1 MRRLAAWILLC
12 GSLPAATACG
22 ELEDVAELAGAF
34 SRLAVRAP
42 AALASVMQQDDPP
55 VLRRLWVGSEPDF
68 WASTPSP
75 DGRYVSEID
84 WITGDLAVLDLLTG
98 ELRHV
103 TDKGSWDEAVEW
115 AEMSAF
121 SPDGREL
128 AYVYWNEDLW
138 GYEIRVIDID
148 GSNERAVLPHRDG
161 LEWISVDDWSDD
173 GQILA
178 TLYWKTEGDGPE
190 EYGEITLVSAE
201 TGEVRV
207 LKTANWFGTWNARF
221 SPDGRFIA
229 YEARPEGQE
238 DHDLFVLATDGSLDE
253 VLLGG
258 PTDERMMDWTPD
270 GRSILFYR
278 HRDLT
283 EGIWRLPV
291 RTGEATGEPEPVR
304 ADVWRAT
311 PIGFAGSSFY
321 YGVQLES
328 PQVHTASID
337 VEGGRLL
344 TAPAP
349 VEEPSGSRTGSGE
362 WSPDGRY
369 LAYTRRVPGESR
381 PTAVVIRSIAGGE
394 TRELDV
400 KLRQIQQI
408 LWGADSRSLLLFAR
422 NETDANLGL
431 FGLDL
436 ESGELSNI
444 VEPGAVVPDQWLFAS
459 PDRRTFYFSHWDSA
473 ARVTRIMAFNLD
485 TLQEIELATTHLKA
499 FRFAPSPDGRTL
511 AFVQSDPAAGV
522 NRLVT
527 LSTGGGEIVELE
539 VSAGSGLGSL
549 DLRYCLWTPDGRF
562 LLLTSGNDADGTS
575 GLWRLPAAGGEP
587 VLIAERR
594 SPEPLFNESLR
605 LSPDG
610 KRIAFGSQQGR
621 GEIWVMDNL
630 SDDDETAQ
638 TGNSEPLALASKSCV
653 SLPCLCGSGAKPA
666 DQAEAFNALLATCSG
681 PGF

>member
-1 MRRLAAWILLC
+1 MRRLAAWILFC
-12 GSLPAATACG
+12 GSLPATSGCG

-34 SRLAVRAP
+34 TRLAARAP
-42 AALASVMQQDDPP
+42 AALASVMQQEDSP

-75 DGRYVSEID
+75 DGRYVSEVD

-103 TDKGSWDEAVEW
+103 TDKGSWDETVEW

-121 SPDGREL
+121 SPDGQQL

-138 GYEIRVIDID
+138 GYEIRVIDVD
-148 GSNERAVLPHRDG
+148 GSNERAILPHRDG
-161 LEWISVDDWSDD
+161 LEWISVDDWSAD

-178 TLYWKTEGDGPE
+178 TLYWKTEGDDPT
-190 EYGEITLVSAE
+190 EYGEVALVSAE
-201 TGEVRV
+201 TGEVSV
-207 LKTANWFGTWNARF
+207 LKTVSWFGTWNARL
-221 SPDGRFIA
+221 SPDGRFIT
-229 YEARPEGQE
+229 YEAKPEGQE
-238 DHDLFVLATDGSLDE
+238 DHDLFVVATDGSLDV

-258 PTDERMMDWTPD
+258 PTDDRMMDWTPD

-278 HRDLT
+278 HLDLS

-291 RTGEATGEPEPVR
+291 RNGVATGEPELVR
-304 ADVWRAT
+304 AEVWRAE

-321 YGVQLES
+321 YGVHLES

-349 VEEPSGSRTGSGE
+349 VEEPSGSQTDRGE

-369 LAYTRRVPGESR
+369 LAYTRRSPGGAR

-400 KLRQIQQI
+400 RLRQIRQI
-408 LWGADSRSLLLFAR
+408 LWGADSRSLLLLAR
-422 NETDANLGL
+422 KETDAGLGL

-436 ESGELSNI
+436 ERGTLSTI
-444 VEPGAVVPDQWLFAS
+444 VEPGVMKSDNQALFVS
-459 PDRRTFYFSHWDSA
+459 PDRRTFYFTRWDPA
-473 ARVTRIMAFNLD
+473 ARVTRIMAFSLD

-499 FRFAPSPDGRTL
+499 FRLAPSPDGRTL
-511 AFVQSDPAAGV
+511 AFVQADPAAGL

-527 LSTGGGEIVELE
+527 LSTGGGDIVELE
-539 VSAGSGLGSL
+539 VSSGSGLGSL

-621 GEIWVMDNL
+621 QAR
-630 SDDDETAQ
+630 SP
-638 TGNSEPLALASKSCV
+638 EPLALVSRTCV
-653 SLPCLCGSGAKPA
+653 SSPCLCPTGAYPV
-666 DQAEAFNALLATCSG
+666 DQAGAFDVLLTTCSG
-681 PGF
+681 RGF

>member
-1 MRRLAAWILLC
+1 MRNRPGWLWLCLA
-12 GSLPAATACG
+12 LPTVAAYGG
-22 ELEDVAELAGAF
+22 EGGQA
-34 SRLAVRAP
+34 
-42 AALASVMQQDDPP
+42 AALAKAFVSSLSVRPPTAAASPQVQDTAL
-55 VLRRLWVGSEPDF
+55 VVRRLWVGTEPDF

-75 DGRYVSEID
+75 DGRYVSEVD

-121 SPDGREL
+121 SPDGQQL

-138 GYEIRVIDID
+138 GYEIRVIDVD
-148 GSNERAVLPHRDG
+148 GSNERAILPHRDG
-161 LEWISVDDWSDD
+161 LEWISVDDWSPD

-178 TLYWKTEGDGPE
+178 TLYWQAGEKDAAEV
-190 EYGEITLVSAE
+190 EYAEIALISAE

-207 LKTANWFGTWNARF
+207 LKTEDWFGTWNAGF

-229 YEARPEGQE
+229 YENRPEGRE
-238 DHDLFVLATDGSLDE
+238 DNDIVVLATDGSLDE
-253 VLLGG
+253 VLIGG
-258 PTDERMMDWTPD
+258 PTDDQMMAWTPD
-270 GRSILFYR
+270 GASVLFYSDR
-278 HRDLT
+278 ALT

-291 RTGEATGEPEPVR
+291 RNGVAAGEPELVR

-344 TAPAP
+344 TVPAP
-349 VEEPSGSRTGSGE
+349 VEEPSGSRTEGGE

-369 LAYTRRVPGESR
+369 LAYTRRASGGAR
-381 PTAVVIRSIAGGE
+381 PAAVVIRSIAGGE
-394 TRELDV
+394 ARELDV
-400 KLRQIQQI
+400 KLRQIRQI
-408 LWGADSRSLLLFAR
+408 FWGADSRSLLLLAR
-422 NETDANLGL
+422 KETDAGLGL

-436 ESGELSNI
+436 ESGELSTI
-444 VEPGAVVPDQWLFAS
+444 VEPGVMEPVAYRVFIS
-459 PDRRTFYFSHWDSA
+459 PDRRTFYFPRWDTA
-473 ARVTRIMAFNLD
+473 ARVTRIMALSLD
-485 TLQEIELATTHLKA
+485 TLEETELATTHLRP
-499 FRFAPSPDGRTL
+499 FRFAPSPDGHTL
-511 AFVQSDPAAGV
+511 AFVQADPAAGK

-527 LSTGGGEIVELE
+527 LPTAGGDIRELE
-539 VSAGSGLGSL
+539 VSSGSGLGSL
-549 DLRYCLWTPDGRF
+549 DLRNCLWTPDGGF
-562 LLLTSGNDADGTS
+562 LLLTTGNDADGTS

-594 SPEPLFNESLR
+594 SPALFNESLR

-610 KRIAFGSQQGR
+610 KRIAFVSGEGR
-621 GEIWVMDNL
+621 GEIWVMENIPGL
-630 SDDDETAQ
+630 R
-638 TGNSEPLALASKSCV
+638 
-653 SLPCLCGSGAKPA
+653 
-666 DQAEAFNALLATCSG
+666 DQVQARG
-681 PGF
+681 PSR

>member
-1 MRRLAAWILLC
+1 MRNRPGWLWLCLA
-12 GSLPAATACG
+12 LPTVAACG
-22 ELEDVAELAGAF
+22 GVGGQA
-34 SRLAVRAP
+34 
-42 AALASVMQQDDPP
+42 AALAKAFVSSLSVRPPTAAASPQVQDTAL
-55 VLRRLWVGSEPDF
+55 VVRRLWVGTEPDF

-75 DGRYVSEID
+75 DGRYVSEVD

-121 SPDGREL
+121 SPDGQQL

-138 GYEIRVIDID
+138 GYEIRVIDVD
-148 GSNERAVLPHRDG
+148 GSNERAILPHRDG
-161 LEWISVDDWSDD
+161 LEWISVDDWSPD

-178 TLYWKTEGDGPE
+178 TLYWQAGEKDAVEV
-190 EYGEITLVSAE
+190 EYAEIALISAE

-207 LKTANWFGTWNARF
+207 LKTEDWFGTWNAGF

-229 YEARPEGQE
+229 YENRPEGRE
-238 DHDLFVLATDGSLDE
+238 DNDIVVLATDGSLDE
-253 VLLGG
+253 VLIGG
-258 PTDERMMDWTPD
+258 PTDDQMMAWTPD
-270 GRSILFYR
+270 GASVLFYSDR
-278 HRDLT
+278 ALT

-291 RTGEATGEPEPVR
+291 RNGAAAGEPELVR

-344 TAPAP
+344 TVPAP
-349 VEEPSGSRTGSGE
+349 VEEPSGSRTEGGE

-369 LAYTRRVPGESR
+369 LAYTRRASGGAR
-381 PTAVVIRSIAGGE
+381 PAAVVIRSIAGGE
-394 TRELDV
+394 ARELDV
-400 KLRQIQQI
+400 KLRQIRQI
-408 LWGADSRSLLLFAR
+408 FWGADSRSLLLLAR
-422 NETDANLGL
+422 KETDAGLGL

-436 ESGELSNI
+436 ESGELSTI
-444 VEPGAVVPDQWLFAS
+444 VEPGVMEPVAYRVFIS
-459 PDRRTFYFSHWDSA
+459 PDRRTFYFPRWDTA
-473 ARVTRIMAFNLD
+473 ARVTRIMALSLD
-485 TLQEIELATTHLKA
+485 TLEETELATTHLRP
-499 FRFAPSPDGRTL
+499 FRFAPSPDGHTL
-511 AFVQSDPAAGV
+511 AFVQADPAAGK

-527 LSTGGGEIVELE
+527 LPTAGGDIRELE
-539 VSAGSGLGSL
+539 VSSGSGLGSL
-549 DLRYCLWTPDGRF
+549 DLRNCLWTPDGGF

-594 SPEPLFNESLR
+594 SPALFNESLR

-610 KRIAFGSQQGR
+610 KRIAFVSGEGR
-621 GEIWVMDNL
+621 GEIWVMENIPGL
-630 SDDDETAQ
+630 RDE
-638 TGNSEPLALASKSCV
+638 L
-653 SLPCLCGSGAKPA
+653 
-666 DQAEAFNALLATCSG
+666 QARG
-681 PGF
+681 PSR

>member
-1 MRRLAAWILLC
+1 MRNRPGWLWLCLA
-12 GSLPAATACG
+12 LPTVAACG
-22 ELEDVAELAGAF
+22 GEGGQA
-34 SRLAVRAP
+34 
-42 AALASVMQQDDPP
+42 AALAKAFVSSLSVRPPTAAASPQVQDTAL
-55 VLRRLWVGSEPDF
+55 VVRRLWVGTEPDF

-75 DGRYVSEID
+75 DGRYVSEVD

-121 SPDGREL
+121 SPDGQQL

-138 GYEIRVIDID
+138 GYEIRVIDVD
-148 GSNERAVLPHRDG
+148 GSNERAILPHRDG
-161 LEWISVDDWSDD
+161 LEWISVDDWSPD

-178 TLYWKTEGDGPE
+178 TLYWQAGEKDAVEV
-190 EYGEITLVSAE
+190 EYAEIALISAE

-207 LKTANWFGTWNARF
+207 LKTEDWFGTWNAGF

-229 YEARPEGQE
+229 YENRPDGRE
-238 DHDLFVLATDGSLDE
+238 DNDIVVLATDGSLDE
-253 VLLGG
+253 VLIGG
-258 PTDERMMDWTPD
+258 PTDDQMMAWTPD
-270 GRSILFYR
+270 GASVLFYSDR
-278 HRDLT
+278 ALT

-291 RTGEATGEPEPVR
+291 RNGAAAGEPELVR

-344 TAPAP
+344 TVPAP
-349 VEEPSGSRTGSGE
+349 VEEPSGSRTDGGE

-369 LAYTRRVPGESR
+369 LAYTRRPSGGAR
-381 PTAVVIRSIAGGE
+381 PAVVVIRSIAGGE
-394 TRELDV
+394 ARELDV
-400 KLRQIQQI
+400 KLRQIRQI
-408 LWGADSRSLLLFAR
+408 FWGADSRSLLLLAR
-422 NETDANLGL
+422 KETDAGLGL

-436 ESGELSNI
+436 ESGELSTI
-444 VEPGAVVPDQWLFAS
+444 VEPGVMEPVAYRVFIS
-459 PDRRTFYFSHWDSA
+459 PDRRTFYFPRWDTA
-473 ARVTRIMAFNLD
+473 ARVTRIMALSLD
-485 TLQEIELATTHLKA
+485 TLEETELATTHLKP
-499 FRFAPSPDGRTL
+499 FRFAPSPDGHTL
-511 AFVQSDPAAGV
+511 AFVQADPAAGK

-527 LSTGGGEIVELE
+527 LPTAGGDIRELE
-539 VSAGSGLGSL
+539 VSSGSGLGSL
-549 DLRYCLWTPDGRF
+549 DLRNCLWTPDGGF

-594 SPEPLFNESLR
+594 SPALFNESLR

-610 KRIAFGSQQGR
+610 KRIAFVSGEGR
-621 GEIWVMDNL
+621 GEIWVMENIPGL
-630 SDDDETAQ
+630 RDE
-638 TGNSEPLALASKSCV
+638 L
-653 SLPCLCGSGAKPA
+653 
-666 DQAEAFNALLATCSG
+666 QARG
-681 PGF
+681 PSR

>member
-1 MRRLAAWILLC
+1 MRNRPGWLWLCLAR
-12 GSLPAATACG
+12 PPVAAGGG
-22 ELEDVAELAGAF
+22 EGGQA
-34 SRLAVRAP
+34 
-42 AALASVMQQDDPP
+42 AALAKAFVSSLSVRPPTAAASPQVQDTAL
-55 VLRRLWVGSEPDF
+55 VVRRLWVGTEPDF

-75 DGRYVSEID
+75 DGRYVSEVD

-121 SPDGREL
+121 SPDGQQL

-138 GYEIRVIDID
+138 GYEIRVIDVD
-148 GSNERAVLPHRDG
+148 GSNERAILPHRDG
-161 LEWISVDDWSDD
+161 LEWISVDDWSPD

-178 TLYWKTEGDGPE
+178 TLYWQAGEKDAAEV
-190 EYGEITLVSAE
+190 EYAEIALISAE

-207 LKTANWFGTWNARF
+207 LKTEDWFGTWNAGF

-229 YEARPEGQE
+229 YENRPEGRE
-238 DHDLFVLATDGSLDE
+238 DNDIVVLATDGSLDE
-253 VLLGG
+253 VLIGG
-258 PTDERMMDWTPD
+258 PTDDQMMAWTPD
-270 GRSILFYR
+270 GASVLFYSDR
-278 HRDLT
+278 ALT

-291 RTGEATGEPEPVR
+291 RNGVAAGEPELVR

-344 TAPAP
+344 TVPAP
-349 VEEPSGSRTGSGE
+349 VEEPSGSRTEGGE

-369 LAYTRRVPGESR
+369 LAYTRRASGGAR
-381 PTAVVIRSIAGGE
+381 PAAVVIRSIAGGE
-394 TRELDV
+394 ARELDV
-400 KLRQIQQI
+400 KLRQIRQI
-408 LWGADSRSLLLFAR
+408 FWGADSRSLLLLAR
-422 NETDANLGL
+422 KETDAGLGL

-436 ESGELSNI
+436 ESGELSTI
-444 VEPGAVVPDQWLFAS
+444 VEPGVMEPVAYRVFIS
-459 PDRRTFYFSHWDSA
+459 PDRRTFYFPRWDTA
-473 ARVTRIMAFNLD
+473 ARVTRIMALSLD
-485 TLQEIELATTHLKA
+485 TLEETELATTHLRP
-499 FRFAPSPDGRTL
+499 FRFAPSPDGHTL
-511 AFVQSDPAAGV
+511 AFVQADPAAGK

-527 LSTGGGEIVELE
+527 LPTAGGDIRELE
-539 VSAGSGLGSL
+539 VSSGSGLGSL
-549 DLRYCLWTPDGRF
+549 DLRNCLWTPDGGF
-562 LLLTSGNDADGTS
+562 LLLTTGNDADGTS

-594 SPEPLFNESLR
+594 SPALFNESLR

-610 KRIAFGSQQGR
+610 KRIAFVSGEGR
-621 GEIWVMDNL
+621 GEIWVMENIPGL
-630 SDDDETAQ
+630 R
-638 TGNSEPLALASKSCV
+638 
-653 SLPCLCGSGAKPA
+653 
-666 DQAEAFNALLATCSG
+666 DQVQARG
-681 PGF
+681 PSR